1 MANSTGNGEA
11 PPFGP
16 WSMRLALVLL
26 TTLGAAISFGAVAG
40 WLAYGEAIFMNAVA
54 EGWALCF

>member
-1 MANSTGNGEA
+1 
-11 PPFGP
+11 
-16 WSMRLALVLL
+16 MRLALVLL